1 MSQILIVDD
10 DPQVRRMLCRIME
23 THNIECEAV
32 STVSEARSLIALGM
46 PTILLLDVVV
56 GGESGLVLHAELRRE
71 DPLVPAVVF
80 VTGRRDLFHQLS
92 AVVGRSDDW
101 IIKPWDPAELMARVR
116 LVLRR
121 QADPDPARPGSLA
134 ADRHD

>member
-23 THNIECEAV
+23 THKLACEAV
-32 STVSEARSLIALGM
+32 STVSDARSAIAKDM
-46 PTILLLDVVV
+46 PTIVLLDVVV
-56 GGESGLVLHAELRRE
+56 GSESGLALHAELRRD

-80 VTGRRDLFHQLS
+80 ITGRRDLFQQLS
-92 AVVGRSDDW
+92 AVAGRSDDW
-101 IIKPWDPAELMARVR
+101 IIKPWDPAELLARVQ

-121 QADPDPARPGSLA
+121 QADRDTGDPGSRA
-134 ADRHD
+134 TDRHG